1 MGLASSFGVE
11 VLLPLGL
18 FAVMFSL
25 GLALNILDLRRLLQS
40 PKPLIIGLSAH
51 MIGLPAIAFL
61 LTYFMDL
68 APEIA
73 LIIVIIAACPGGVTS
88 NILTF
93 AGRGD
98 IALSISITTIS
109 SIVCIVTIPLLVNLA
124 AFAFFGTN
132 NVISISAQNAVRQL
146 FLYTAIPISLGLM
159 MRLFLPLLAQK
170 LLIYLRPAS
179 FGVILTIIAC
189 VLQENWHGLAAQNDS
204 ALLPVMVLNFAGVG
218 LGIWLA
224 HVFRLQQRQRKT
236 IAIGVG
242 IQNATLASFIAFTV
256 LNRID
261 LMGIPVLY
269 GTTMLLTGL
278 AVIWFWDRY
287 GPAAAA

>member
-1 MGLASSFGVE
+1 MDFASDFGVQ

-25 GLALNILDLRRLLQS
+25 GLALNILDLHRLLQS
-40 PKPLIIGLSAH
+40 PKPLIIGLCAH

-61 LTYFMDL
+61 LTFFMDL
-68 APEIA
+68 PPEIA

-98 IALSISITTIS
+98 IALSISITAVS
-109 SIVCIVTIPLLVNLA
+109 SMVCVVTIPILVNLA
-124 AFAFFGTN
+124 AWTFFGTS
-132 NVISISAQNAVRQL
+132 NVVSVSAHNAIRQL
-146 FLYTAIPISLGLM
+146 FSYMAVPVGLGLM
-159 MRLFLPLLAQK
+159 VRLFLPTLAQK
-170 LLIYLRPAS
+170 LLIYLRPTS
-179 FGVILTIIAC
+179 FGVLLTIIAC
-189 VLQENWHGLAAQNDS
+189 SLQENWHGLTPNNK
-204 ALLPVMVLNFAGVG
+204 ALIPVMILNFAAVG
-218 LGIWLA
+218 LGLGLA
-224 HVFRLQQRQRKT
+224 HVCRLQHRQRKT

-242 IQNATLASFIAFTV
+242 IQNATLASFIAISL

-278 AVIWFWDRY
+278 AVIYLWDRY
-287 GPAAAA
+287 GPKAVA

>member
-1 MGLASSFGVE
+1 MDFASDFGVQ

-25 GLALNILDLRRLLQS
+25 GLALNILDLHRLLQS
-40 PKPLIIGLSAH
+40 PKPLIIGLCAH

-61 LTYFMDL
+61 LTFFMDL
-68 APEIA
+68 PPEIA

-98 IALSISITTIS
+98 IALSISITAVS
-109 SIVCIVTIPLLVNLA
+109 SMVCVVTIPILV
-124 AFAFFGTN
+124 
-132 NVISISAQNAVRQL
+132 VSVSAHNAIRQL
-146 FLYTAIPISLGLM
+146 FSYMAVPVGLGLM
-159 MRLFLPLLAQK
+159 VRLFLPTLAQK
-170 LLIYLRPAS
+170 LLIYLRPTS
-179 FGVILTIIAC
+179 FGVLLTIIAC
-189 VLQENWHGLAAQNDS
+189 SLQENWHGLTPNNK
-204 ALLPVMVLNFAGVG
+204 ALIPVMILNFAAVG
-218 LGIWLA
+218 LGLGLA
-224 HVFRLQQRQRKT
+224 HVCRLQHRQRKT

-242 IQNATLASFIAFTV
+242 IQNATLASFIAISL

-278 AVIWFWDRY
+278 AVIYLWDRY
-287 GPAAAA
+287 GPKAVA